1 MLIRHAMSTLRHRT
15 GDGGFT
21 LLELMMVLAITG
33 IIAGVALPYMN
44 STLGYMKLSG
54 VARSVSNGTSAA
66 KIRSA
71 AKFTRARLYV
81 NRSANSFHLEILDT
95 SVLPLPAAGGHWT
108 ADGGTT
114 YLPTSVTFGFG
125 PVATPPLNTQT
136 VIGQATLC
144 TDDTNAAIASTS
156 CIMFNSRGIPI
167 KTNLNPE
174 DQDALY
180 VTDGTNVY
188 GVTILAT
195 GFIATWHTPSAPAP
209 AWIIS

>member
-1 MLIRHAMSTLRHRT
+1 MSILRHRT

-114 YLPTSVTFGFG
+114 YLPTGVTFGWG
-125 PVATPPLNTQT
+125 TVATPPPNTQAL
-136 VIGQATLC
+136 IGQATAC
-144 TDDTNAAIASTS
+144 TDDT
-156 CIMFNSRGIPI
+156 
-167 KTNLNPE
+167 
-174 DQDALY
+174 
-180 VTDGTNVY
+180 
-188 GVTILAT
+188 
-195 GFIATWHTPSAPAP
+195 
-209 AWIIS
+209 